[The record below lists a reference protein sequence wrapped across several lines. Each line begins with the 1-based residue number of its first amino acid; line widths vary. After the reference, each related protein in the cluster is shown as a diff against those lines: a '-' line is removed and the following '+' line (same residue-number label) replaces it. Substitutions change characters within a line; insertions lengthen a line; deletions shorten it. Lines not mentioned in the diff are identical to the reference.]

1 MIELIFTQNIKRQFE
16 TFICIE
22 REEEE
27 DRRGKKT
34 EVKSAA
40 KKILRKEIEKGER
53 EKMRE

>member
-53 EKMRE
+53 QGESR

>member
-1 MIELIFTQNIKRQFE
+1 MRGQIVIELIFTQNIKRQFE

-27 DRRGKKT
+27 DRRGKRT

-40 KKILRKEIEKGER
+40 KKIEKGN
-53 EKMRE
+53 